1 MQDMKII
8 VIIAGTTRI
17 LFRYQFFDK
26 EGIIVMIWKPTKE
39 VEQVV
44 QESEGLW
51 VDSQALLVA
60 RPCKFPW
67 PRYWNPKLLL
77 VNMLAYARQPLP
89 LVFECVHE
97 KVNVTSVAEQFERS
111 VDWKKFYRDLSYS
124 VLSSLTG
131 GNSTYSVLVYYTAL
145 CVVCMMR
152 VGRLIVFQSLH
163 HRNMYSRWEIK
174 RPERGALGN
183 SSCNFSMLRCTIF

>member
-1 MQDMKII
+1 MKII

-111 VDWKKFYRDLSYS
+111 VDWKKFYRDLSSFLLSVKRQLFCFVFINWRKQHLLSACVLYS
-124 VLSSLTG
+124 SM
-131 GNSTYSVLVYYTAL
+131 
-145 CVVCMMR
+145 CC
-152 VGRLIVFQSLH
+152 LH
-163 HRNMYSRWEIK
+163 DESRT
-174 RPERGALGN
+174 
-183 SSCNFSMLRCTIF
+183 SYCFSKSAP